1 MSITTICPNPDCRRE
16 FRLGDGAVGRSARCK
31 KCNMRFRV
39 KDGVGELLS
48 KQSSSGSAAPE
59 QSPAAA
65 VQRTAE
71 NDGAAADW
79 NVGDKILDLYEVT
92 GILGEGGMGK
102 VYKVRHNGWNVDL
115 AVKSP
120 RTEIL
125 TKKHAIENFETEAE
139 TWINLG
145 MHPHTVSCYYVRR
158 LGGIPRVFAEY
169 VGGGSLKDWI
179 ENGKLY
185 EGGHDESLKRI
196 LDIAV
201 QFAWGLHYAHQ
212 QGLVHQDVK
221 PHQSDDDARWHSKGD
236 RLWLG

>member
-1 MSITTICPNPDCRRE
+1 MSITTICPNPDCRKE
-16 FRLGDGAVGRSARCK
+16 FRLRDGAVGRSARCK
-31 KCNMRFRV
+31 KCNTRFRV

-48 KQSSSGSAAPE
+48 KQSSSGLEAPE

-120 RTEIL
+120 RAEIL

-139 TWINLG
+139 TWVNLG

-169 VGGGSLKDWI
+169 VAGGNLKEWI
-179 ENGKLY
+179 ESG
-185 EGGHDESLKRI
+185 
-196 LDIAV
+196 
-201 QFAWGLHYAHQ
+201 
-212 QGLVHQDVK
+212 
-221 PHQSDDDARWHSKGD
+221 
-236 RLWLG
+236 